1 MTRAFEGYRIVDT
14 THVLAG
20 PFAAFQLATLGA
32 EVIKVEKPD
41 DPDQARAQGPD
52 RAMNDR
58 GMGTAFLGQGSNK
71 DCIALDLKHPEGRE
85 AMLRLLD
92 TADVLVEN
100 YRPGAF
106 EALGLGYD
114 VLRARNPRLIY
125 CSLSAF
131 GSTGPR
137 RELRGYDNVIQA
149 FSGIMAMTG
158 DDPAKPFKSGAPV
171 IDYAAGTTA
180 AYAIAAALLQRERN
194 GGQGTHIDVSMLDVA
209 LLFSTS
215 HVASHYWSG
224 AVPKAKGNTFPF
236 ATIGMYHASDAPVM
250 VAASNLRQQRRLWA
264 VLGRPELAK
273 ENNNQRL
280 DDHPRE
286 SAALAGIICTQ
297 SATHWE
303 EFLQSHGI
311 PCARIRRLDEALA
324 DPQVQARRALHRFEG
339 APGTPGGMMTTLA
352 GFTFAEDGPSLSR
365 PPQPH
370 GAQTDAILASLGY
383 DAAALE
389 ALRRAGVIA

>member
-41 DPDQARAQGPD
+41 EPDQARAQGPD
-52 RAMNDR
+52 RAMNDA

-71 DCIALDLKHPEGRE
+71 DCIALNLKHLEGRE

-114 VLRARNPRLIY
+114 VLKARNPRLIY

-171 IDYAAGTTA
+171 MDYAAGTTA

-215 HVASHYWSG
+215 HVASYYWG
-224 AVPKAKGNTFPF
+224 GNVPKAKGNTFPF

-250 VAASNLRQQRRLWA
+250 VAASNLRQQRRLWTL
-264 VLGRPELAK
+264 LGRPKLAK
-273 ENNNQRL
+273 DNNNQRL

-286 SAALAGIICTQ
+286 SAALAEVIGTQ
-297 SATHWE
+297 PAAHWE
-303 EFLQSHGI
+303 EFLQSNGI

-324 DPQVQARRALHRFEG
+324 DPQVQARRALHRFDG
-339 APGTPGGMMTTLA
+339 PAGTPEGMTTTLA
-352 GFTFAEDGPSLSR
+352 GFTFTEGGPTLSR

-370 GAQTDAILASLGY
+370 GAQTDEILTSLGY
-383 DAAALE
+383 DAAAIA
-389 ALRRAGVIA
+389 ALRRAGAIG